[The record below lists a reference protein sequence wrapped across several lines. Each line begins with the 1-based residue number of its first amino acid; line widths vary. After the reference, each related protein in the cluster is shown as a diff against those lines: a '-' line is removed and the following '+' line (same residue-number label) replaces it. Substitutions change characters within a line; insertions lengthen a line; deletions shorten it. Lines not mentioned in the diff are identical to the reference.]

1 MNNAIR
7 RVGSLFL
14 LLLPESM
21 KRAKLQKTRDMLKYV
36 RVIVRGIWDKEEN
49 PFIVMPWHV
58 NLLDDRIVRSFF
70 SPPFD
75 SYAKVVEKDIVEN
88 TQKFSK
94 PELVKLISTA
104 VLLKTYVYDSPIPLH
119 GFPRLFNIAN
129 MIYEPQKFMK
139 NNWNPSD
146 IPEALEEVSSSPNMI
161 FLNEKDGVFW
171 FWRIANVNEQID
183 SEMERIKREEIPT
196 LRQLGFPE
204 GYYIASI
211 DLAKRDEYIPVLK
224 EIGFDTVIVDEVHN
238 VELNTERENLLR
250 NLVSN
255 AKLNV
260 LFLSA
265 TPHRGNSKDYLN
277 RLVLLDPTIESPED
291 SREFYELTHNVN
303 VFRRGKEVVNEVEG
317 REVFPK
323 CEFNTLAVETTD
335 DEKEYFETLT
345 SFLRYK
351 IREVT
356 EGEEYSPEA
365 LLAVLVQKRALSSP
379 KAALRTF
386 ESILSGL
393 QKRKRILTPQ

>member
-1 MNNAIR
+1 MNVVEPYLHQSDLLFRQMLAKPIR
-7 RVGSLFL
+7 TLIADEIGVGKTIEALLILRYLERRGTRKSL
-14 LLLPESM
+14 LLTPRILL
-21 KRAKLQKTRDMLKYV
+21 KQWRD
-36 RVIVRGIWDKEEN
+36 
-49 PFIVMPWHV
+49 
-58 NLLDDRIVRSFF
+58 
-70 SPPFD
+70 
-75 SYAKVVEKDIVEN
+75 
-88 TQKFSK
+88 
-94 PELVKLISTA
+94 ELVRAGISDR
-104 VLLKTYVYDSPIPLH
+104 K
-119 GFPRLFNIAN
+119 
-129 MIYEPQKFMK
+129 IY
-139 NNWNPSD
+139 
-146 IPEALEEVSSSPNMI
+146 
-161 FLNEKDGVFW
+161 
-171 FWRIANVNEQID
+171 QI
-183 SEMERIKREEIPT
+183 ERGKIST

-238 VELNTERENLLR
+238 VGLNTERENLLR

-255 AKLNV
+255 EKMNV

-335 DEKEYFETLT
+335 DEKEYFERLT
-345 SFLRYK
+345 GFLRYK
-351 IREVT
+351 IKEVT

-379 KAALRTF
+379 RAALRTF
-386 ESILSGL
+386 ESILSGM
-393 QKRKRILTPQ
+393 QERKSVDFKRDARRIVDKIFALDYSDAEVEEEEEEEDFDTAVAEFVSRYSSVLSEEDVEIIKELIGLGTRIMEDDTKLRVLS

>member
-1 MNNAIR
+1 MR
-7 RVGSLFL
+7 QR
-14 LLLPESM
+14 
-21 KRAKLQKTRDMLKYV
+21 
-36 RVIVRGIWDKEEN
+36 
-49 PFIVMPWHV
+49 
-58 NLLDDRIVRSFF
+58 
-70 SPPFD
+70 
-75 SYAKVVEKDIVEN
+75 
-88 TQKFSK
+88 
-94 PELVKLISTA
+94 
-104 VLLKTYVYDSPIPLH
+104 
-119 GFPRLFNIAN
+119 GFP
-129 MIYEPQKFMK
+129 
-139 NNWNPSD
+139 D
-146 IPEALEEVSSSPNMI
+146 
-161 FLNEKDGVFW
+161 
-171 FWRIANVNEQID
+171 
-183 SEMERIKREEIPT
+183 
-196 LRQLGFPE
+196 

-224 EIGFDTVIVDEVHN
+224 EIGFDTVVVDEVHN
-238 VELNTERENLLR
+238 VGLNTERENLLR
-250 NLVSN
+250 TLVSN
-255 AKLNV
+255 EKMNV

-323 CEFNTLAVETTD
+323 CEFNTLAVETTA
-335 DEKEYFETLT
+335 DEKEYFERLT
-345 SFLRYK
+345 GFLRYK

-393 QKRKRILTPQ
+393 QEKLSVDFKRDARRIVDKIFALDYSDVEVEEEEEDFDTAVAEFVSRYSSVLSKEDVEIIKELIGLGTRIMEDDTKLRVLAELLGNYSSEGMKVVVFTEFKDTLNYITENLSKYGGDRRDFETVCGADKHERCAV